1 MRWMSGGAKPGARSR
16 NKRDRAAALAR
27 ERAMALRLRP
37 LMRAGA
43 AAGVLAAAIGGPF
56 WLWQSGWAAHL
67 ADHGMEVALGATA
80 GLGLSVQEVLLEGRA
95 NTARDELMAAV
106 AVKRGE
112 PLLGFDIGAMRRRIE
127 AVPWVHTAI
136 VERRLPDMLYIR
148 IVERVPM
155 ALWQRDGR
163 LMLVDRDG
171 MVLADDNLGRY
182 RNLLLVIGEDA
193 PREVPR
199 LLRVLAT
206 QPAMQKRVVAATRI
220 GARRWNLRLDNGVDV
235 SLPEGD
241 PFVAW
246 TRLAEYERQHKLS
259 ERGIT
264 AIDLRLPDRVTV
276 RPRDE
281 VRGQRKGGKD
291 A

>member
-1 MRWMSGGAKPGARSR
+1 MSGGAKPGKRPR
-16 NKRDRAAALAR
+16 NQRDRAAALAR

-37 LMRAGA
+37 LMRAGVA
-43 AAGVLAAAIGGPF
+43 TAVLAAAVGGPF

-67 ADHGMEVALGATA
+67 ADRGLDAALGATA

-95 NTARDELMAAV
+95 NTSRDELMAAV

-112 PLLGFDIGAMRRRIE
+112 PLLGFDIAAMRGRLE
-127 AVPWVHTAI
+127 QVPWVHTAI

-155 ALWQRDGR
+155 ALWQRDGK

-171 MVLADDNLGRY
+171 VVLADDDLGRY

-193 PREVPR
+193 PREVPL
-199 LLRVLAT
+199 LLRVLAS
-206 QPAMQKRVVAATRI
+206 QPAMARRVVAATRI
-220 GARRWNLRLDNGVDV
+220 GARRWNLRLDTGIDV

-241 PFVAW
+241 PTAAW
-246 TRLAEYERQHKLS
+246 SRLADYERQHKLTQ
-259 ERGIT
+259 RGVT
-264 AIDLRLPDRVTV
+264 MIDLRLPDRLIV
-276 RPRDE
+276 RTKEDLRA
-281 VRGQRKGGKD
+281 QRKGGKD